1 MPHFAYHSSTTVMLN
16 HLARRHPKPSSQQG
30 SIANF
35 TVRSCDSRR
44 AERISG
50 LLAKMIAG
58 DMLPMS
64 VVEGTGLR
72 NLISFLEPTYT
83 VPCRQT
89 MTVRLEKMYREAA
102 SLREILSS
110 ADKVAITTDAWTA
123 LTTESYV
130 TVTVHFFSDWVLQ
143 SAILQTRSMT
153 ERHTAENMA
162 HVLQAAVDIFSFL
175 LSLGFGCNILIL
187 NSSCG
192 PKNVSF
198 CNSARTADEL
208 TAGGAC
214 SQTLP
219 RSQNT
224 AVAY

>member
-1 MPHFAYHSSTTVMLN
+1 MKIDDRTVQCKLCLMKFAYHSSTTVMLN

-50 LLAKMIAG
+50 LLAKMTGGPATVDSADETSRYAG

-102 SLREILSS
+102 ASLRKILSS

-130 TVTVHFFSDWVLQ
+130 NFRLQ
-143 SAILQTRSMT
+143 
-153 ERHTAENMA
+153 
-162 HVLQAAVDIFSFL
+162 IF
-175 LSLGFGCNILIL
+175 I
-187 NSSCG
+187 
-192 PKNVSF
+192 
-198 CNSARTADEL
+198 
-208 TAGGAC
+208 
-214 SQTLP
+214 
-219 RSQNT
+219 
-224 AVAY
+224 

>member
-110 ADKVAITTDAWTA
+110 ADKVAITTGQLWRLSRTWIFVCKY
-123 LTTESYV
+123 LFKNENIC
-130 TVTVHFFSDWVLQ
+130 FSGC
-143 SAILQTRSMT
+143 
-153 ERHTAENMA
+153 
-162 HVLQAAVDIFSFL
+162 
-175 LSLGFGCNILIL
+175 SLC
-187 NSSCG
+187 
-192 PKNVSF
+192 
-198 CNSARTADEL
+198 
-208 TAGGAC
+208 
-214 SQTLP
+214 
-219 RSQNT
+219 
-224 AVAY
+224 